1 MQTHNDQK
9 DYSYFLAEVMNAGV
23 WEWNVKT
30 GIVKI
35 NPRWAEIIGYT
46 YEEITPVSITF
57 WEHIVHPDDL
67 AISNHELDVVFAKQK
82 PFYAAEVRMR
92 HKDGHWVWVFDSGK
106 VVEWS
111 ETGEPLLAI
120 GTHIDI
126 TMQKEREQVAQDN
139 AMILQEIL
147 DNTIDVVY
155 RTDNQGKLTF
165 LSQSVTMTLGYDR
178 EQALGVF
185 LQDFI
190 HPEDQEKL
198 MRYFNDIIN
207 DRKTRPLECF
217 RLRHADGSWRS
228 YETLATPLIHQNQF
242 VGYVGVARDITQIQ
256 QMNQELKTQRDEME
270 RFFKVNLDLLC
281 ITDSSGNF
289 YTLNNAWEV
298 ALGYPIDYMLNRPII
313 SFVHPDD
320 VKETYDLMDKIIRTR
335 TEVGGFTNRY
345 RRIDGSY
352 CYLEWKAMP
361 FGDRIYASARDIT
374 KRIVAQKQLLNEKEH
389 FQTTLMSVGDGI
401 IVTDNRGF
409 ITELNR
415 VASKLTSYKA
425 EEAVG
430 RNLFDIYKVDDHKTL
445 GKELVNQV
453 IKARKTVELTSLT
466 LETKEGSHLI
476 VDQSASPIID
486 HSGVVTGVVIAFRDV
501 SEAIARQLQ
510 IEYLSY
516 RDQLT
521 DLYNRHYLDKV
532 EKELQ
537 KEANLPLTLIS
548 LDLNNLKYINDNYGH
563 LAGDDALR
571 KVAEVLSKYCC
582 PQGLAFRIGG
592 DEFIVLVAKTS
603 LEEGEKI
610 KAKIVKE
617 INRRSVNGYPLY
629 AATGISVLTD
639 PDKTIYDALKIAD
652 HLMYEDKFNNKQI
665 KIEGHSD

>member
-1 MQTHNDQK
+1 MDIQK
-9 DYSYFLAEVMNAGV
+9 NENDYSYFLAEVMNAGV
-23 WEWNVKT
+23 WEWNITT
-30 GIVKI
+30 GFVKI

-46 YEEITPVSITF
+46 YEEIAPVKISF
-57 WEHIVHPDDL
+57 WEQVVHPEDL
-67 AISNHELDVVFAKQK
+67 AISNHELNLVFTKQK

-106 VVEWS
+106 FVKWS
-111 ETGEPLLAI
+111 EEGKPLLAI

-126 TMQKEREQVAQDN
+126 TMQKERERVAQDN

-165 LSQSVTMTLGYDR
+165 LSQSVKMTLGYDR

-190 HPEDQEKL
+190 HPDDLDKL
-198 MRYFNDIIN
+198 TQYFNEIIN
-207 DRKTRPLECF
+207 DKKSRPLESF

-228 YETLATPLIHQNQF
+228 YETLATPLFHHNQF
-242 VGYVGVARDITQIQ
+242 VGYVGVARDITQLQ
-256 QMNQELKTQRDEME
+256 LMNLELQTQRDEME

-281 ITDSSGNF
+281 IADSNGNF
-289 YTLNNAWEV
+289 NKLNNAWETT
-298 ALGYPIDYMLNRPII
+298 LGYPLDYMINRPII

-320 VKETYDLMDKIIRTR
+320 AKETYDLMDKIIRTR
-335 TEVGGFTNRY
+335 TEIESFVNRY

-374 KRIVAQKQLLNEKEH
+374 NRVIAQKQLLNEKEH
-389 FQTTLMSVGDGI
+389 FQTTLMSIGDGI
-401 IVTDNRGF
+401 IVTDDHGN
-409 ITELNR
+409 ITEINH
-415 VASKLTSYKA
+415 VASKLTNYKA

-430 RNLFDIYKVDDHKTL
+430 RHLFDIYKVDDHKAI
-445 GKELVNQV
+445 GKKLVNQV

-466 LETKEGSHLI
+466 LETKEKSHLI
-476 VDQSASPIID
+476 VDQSASPIMD
-486 HSGVVTGVVIAFRDV
+486 HRGVVTGVVIAFRDV
-501 SEAIARQLQ
+501 SETIARQLQ

-532 EKELQ
+532 EKEMQ
-537 KEANLPLTLIS
+537 KESNLPLTLIS

-563 LAGDDALR
+563 LAGDEALK
-571 KVAEVLSKYCC
+571 KVALVLSKHCC
-582 PQGLAFRIGG
+582 PQGLTFRIGG
-592 DEFIVLVAKTS
+592 DEFLVLVPKTS
-603 LEEGEKI
+603 FEEGEKI

-617 INRRSVNGYPLY
+617 IRQQSIEGYALY
-629 AATGISVLTD
+629 AAAGISILNDVNQ
-639 PDKTIYDALKIAD
+639 TIYDALKVAD
-652 HLMYEDKFNNKQI
+652 HLMYEDKFNNKI
-665 KIEGHSD
+665 LHKESHCD